1 MRQAVMT
8 APGVIEFRDV
18 PEPVPGPDE
27 VLLRVRRIGVC
38 GSDIHVYYGCQPFTS
53 YPMIQGHEF
62 SAVVEATGEQVTNIK
77 LGTKVT
83 ALPQVVCGKCR
94 PCRRGD
100 YHICDKLRVQGFQA
114 PGCAQ
119 DLFVTRAEKIVPLP
133 DTFSFEQG
141 ALVEPTAVAAHAV
154 GRAGRVAGKNTV
166 VLGAGPIGNLVAQV
180 ARASGAHVLITELNE
195 YRLDIARRCGL
206 ENTSNA
212 REESLENASKRVFGE
227 DGFDLAFECVGVE
240 PTLTAAVACIGKGG
254 AIVIVGVFPQKPCV
268 DVAMIGDH
276 ELSVIGSLMYK
287 YEDYQR
293 AVELIASGHVV
304 TPPLES
310 NHFPLS
316 DYLSAYRFIEQQA
329 GNSMK
334 VFIDV

>member
-1 MRQAVMT
+1 
-8 APGVIEFRDV
+8 
-18 PEPVPGPDE
+18 
-27 VLLRVRRIGVC
+27 
-38 GSDIHVYYGCQPFTS
+38 
-53 YPMIQGHEF
+53 
-62 SAVVEATGEQVTNIK
+62 
-77 LGTKVT
+77 
-83 ALPQVVCGKCR
+83 
-94 PCRRGD
+94 
-100 YHICDKLRVQGFQA
+100 VQGFQA